1 MVQGQVR
8 CCAGAEDDAV
18 AAVIVIITNTITT
31 CITTTTTAAAATTT
45 AAATTATAVNVT
57 VILRYTLI
65 VISKCDALPRAL
77 RPLAIIV
84 DDLVRKIEKN
94 KYFFSSKLLL
104 K

>member
-31 CITTTTTAAAATTT
+31 CITTTTAAAATTT